1 MSDYTGLP
9 TYRVKQGLPYGDDN
23 FSFPRPI
30 DAVGSKTIMNALI
43 LMSEE
48 LLATPKRRRY
58 ILKWV
63 EKYSED
69 RSERPNDSLKRFKFS
84 ALMIDGNY

>member
-1 MSDYTGLP
+1 
-9 TYRVKQGLPYGDDN
+9 
-23 FSFPRPI
+23 
-30 DAVGSKTIMNALI
+30 MNAL
-43 LMSEE
+43 MPEE